1 MLFPSDSDVNDSAN
15 WTATANAPCSAQ
27 GHLGL
32 YRQIAGTALF
42 VLVWPIVVF
51 DFKRFPLGRPAAAL
65 LGGALM
71 VIFYVVTQDSAYA
84 VLGRADS
91 LKTLFLLIG
100 MMMLSHYFDRE
111 GVLQFVA
118 LRVLGRSGAS
128 FRSVLWKVCLT
139 TGCLAALITN
149 DAACLVITPL
159 LLTEHKRQKRNQKE
173 LWPLCLA
180 IATSA
185 NIGSSATFFGNPQN
199 AFIASAAGVSLSQ
212 FLMSLFPAAVLG
224 LLLNTAF
231 LYIYSFRLLCVNG
244 RCRRRRHD
252 NEVTNAPRGD
262 NSVTDMSTATTTS
275 GVTGSTSQDP
285 EYKDPFDEAPN
296 IAVSREEF
304 YRSLEPE
311 ASQQSLN
318 RASLVAFERAAIRS
332 TLDFSTGVWE
342 QRVPPHFRRQPGFAT
357 KSVAVRKDLTGYGSL
372 ARAQSMPL
380 PSPEEDQDMEVP
392 TANGAGIPLQH
403 NITAVVDESTPALAR
418 VSQGTGDEGTD
429 EDSAAERR
437 RARRQRVIFLIWLS
451 LISLISLVLLIVPPQ
466 KIEHTST
473 VIEFD
478 LGLVPFGAAILTMLA
493 DSIVYRR
500 NAHDVMQQIDWN
512 VILMFIGFFVW
523 LEGFKTT
530 CFPAWAFDALQP
542 YMSVQYAYGVALFSV
557 FILVASNV
565 LSNVPLTILV
575 VHQLCSLYKGCAEG
589 APLVVPAM
597 LLAWITTVAGNF
609 TLIGSIANLIVAEK
623 AKTSDYQFSM
633 TFFGHLKFG
642 VLSTLLVIVSG
653 LPTVYYLGQVAEEH
667 IH

>member
-1 MLFPSDSDVNDSAN
+1 MLLPSDGDVNDSAN
-15 WTATANAPCSAQ
+15 WTATANASCSAQ

-32 YRQIAGTALF
+32 YRQITGTVLF

-51 DFKRFPLGRPAAAL
+51 DFKRFPIGRPAAAL

-71 VIFYVVTQDSAYA
+71 VIFYVVTQDGAYA

-128 FRSVLWKVCLT
+128 FQNILWKVCLT

-185 NIGSSATFFGNPQN
+185 NIGSAATFFGNPQN

-212 FLMSLFPAAVLG
+212 FLVSLFPAAVLG

-231 LYIYSFRLLCVNG
+231 LYIYSFRLSCVNSE
-244 RCRRRRHD
+244 CRRRRHYD
-252 NEVTNAPRGD
+252 RVTNVFRED
-262 NSVTDMSTATTTS
+262 KHMTNMSTATATS
-275 GVTGSTSQDP
+275 GVTGSTRQDP
-285 EYKDPFDEAPN
+285 EYEDPFDEAPN
-296 IAVSREEF
+296 IAECQGDS
-304 YRSLEPE
+304 YGSLEPDVN
-311 ASQQSLN
+311 QQSLN
-318 RASLVAFERAAIRS
+318 RASLVAFERAAICS
-332 TLDFSTGVWE
+332 SLDFSTGVWE
-342 QRVPPHFRRQPGFAT
+342 QRIPSCFRREPGFDAYNT
-357 KSVAVRKDLTGYGSL
+357 EDSVQKDLNGHSNC
-372 ARAQSMPL
+372 ARVQSMPL
-380 PSPEEDQDMEVP
+380 PSKEDQDME
-392 TANGAGIPLQH
+392 TATISAGISLQP
-403 NITAVVDESTPALAR
+403 IRADESTPALAR
-418 VSQGTGDEGTD
+418 VGQGTGDEGTD

-437 RARRQRVIFLIWLS
+437 CARRQKVIFLIWLS
-451 LISLISLVLLIVPPQ
+451 VISIISLVLLLVPPQ

-557 FILVASNV
+557 FILVASNI

-575 VHQLCSLYKGCAEG
+575 VHQLCSLYKGCDEG

-633 TFFGHLKFG
+633 TFFGYLKFG
-642 VLSTLLVIVSG
+642 VLSTLLVIISG